1 MDKYEFSR
9 RIEKLINLLIQCK
22 VIVII
27 KENNLEIKIT
37 NCEDFDELNFLTFK
51 ADKYSNRDLILFSNY
66 IITTISTFIDKN
78 ISSCYNCYIKGDNK
92 NETN

>member
-37 NCEDFDELNFLTFK
+37 NCEDFDELNFFNL
-51 ADKYSNRDLILFSNY
+51 
-66 IITTISTFIDKN
+66 
-78 ISSCYNCYIKGDNK
+78 
-92 NETN
+92 